1 MRGKDYQIL
10 KRAEIQARLKLPP
23 DQQLTHPE
31 SGVVRALYDC
41 PDLPLGPQGMRCRLV
56 VATHPASERK
66 SRVGVTRKASRLRTL
81 LDQLTSGRFYRRRY
95 RRALFASRRGRSM
108 PEPPRTRSKT
118 PTAGGVM
125 PLAARS
131 AGKSSLNGCGTRLL
145 ELGHQLHP
153 DPVRTTEVA
162 PAHLCELEEE
172 ASSPSPSQGY
182 GPAEVALRRTRWPLL
197 GTRLCSPAGWHAAL
211 WEQGSRLWRTS
222 GAQKPT
228 GACAWSLR
236 PASAAVAPVLCGS
249 SVNGMVPPPPS
260 LVG

>member
-1 MRGKDYQIL
+1 MPSTTVLICLWGP
-10 KRAEIQARLKLPP
+10 RACGAGSSWRPTLPRSERAGLASP
-23 DQQLTHPE
+23 ERRVVYELFLTN
-31 SGVVRALYDC
+31 L
-41 PDLPLGPQGMRCRLV
+41 PQGAFTAADI
-56 VATHPASERK
+56 VALSLHRGAFENARASEDQEQDPDRWW
-66 SRVGVTRKASRLRTL
+66 SHAACGQECWQIVSQWVWNLR
-81 LDQLTSGRFYRRRY
+81 
-95 RRALFASRRGRSM
+95 
-108 PEPPRTRSKT
+108 
-118 PTAGGVM
+118 
-125 PLAARS
+125 
-131 AGKSSLNGCGTRLL
+131 L

-222 GAQKPT
+222 GALKPT